1 MSANYMSDGAAGG
14 RYISPSFKSLI
25 IWMPAEMAEAESKRI
40 PAAVYFIR
48 MIHQAFPEILY
59 NMLGPAKSRVG
70 EFHHRIHIAPPE
82 NSDLPHYYHEP
93 CQIAFINNIA
103 ALTVSRGK

>member
-1 MSANYMSDGAAGG
+1 MSGNTAGG
-14 RYISPSFKSLI
+14 RYIISSFKSLI
-25 IWMPAEMAEAESKRI
+25 LRMPAEMAEAESKRI

-59 NMLGPAKSRVG
+59 NMLGSAKSRVG
-70 EFHHRIHIAPPE
+70 EFCHRIHIAPPE
-82 NSDLPHYYHEP
+82 NSDLPHHHHEP